1 MQSTPQPLSA
11 ETGSLVADHC
21 HTFTSQRFYYLASY
35 RCEGGRILWQ
45 ASVRLG
51 RELVEEL
58 HGVAVVGPHS
68 GVMPAVKD
76 AVEAAID
83 RHAFFE
89 SVWGGLSGLT
99 ELPRHAMARP
109 HTEPAPAHG

>member
-1 MQSTPQPLSA
+1 MQSTAQPISA
-11 ETGSLVADHC
+11 DAGSLVADHC
-21 HTFTSQRFYYLASY
+21 HTFTSQRFYYLANY

-51 RELVEEL
+51 RESVEEL
-58 HGVAVVGPHS
+58 HGVSVLGPHS
-68 GVMPAVKD
+68 GVIPAVKN

-89 SVWGGLSGLT
+89 SVWGGASGLT
-99 ELPRHAMARP
+99 ELPR
-109 HTEPAPAHG
+109 PAPARPEPQPVHG